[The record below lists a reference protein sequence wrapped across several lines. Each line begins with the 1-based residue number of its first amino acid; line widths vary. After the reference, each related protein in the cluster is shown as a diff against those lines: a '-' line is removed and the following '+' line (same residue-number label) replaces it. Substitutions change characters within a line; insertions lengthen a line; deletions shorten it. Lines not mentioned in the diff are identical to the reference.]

1 MKGGGGCMS
10 RKIHFYI
17 LIFFEVLLALSM
29 LRSYGLHFE
38 YETLNSVSLLS
49 SQFPQQ
55 LFLVWFVFRLMKD
68 KRKVE
73 SILAVFAF
81 HICQLATYFI
91 IPASIFKPWL
101 VSPVLTV
108 ICLIWLVIIIKK
120 TELPT
125 LLASFKSLSAWQSSV
140 PLLGLGM
147 VAIVWSTHY
156 INIDLDDLSS
166 LTYILYPILE
176 CASIFLFLTLMTET
190 IQKKLRIS
198 SILIAVVSLLELI
211 YGFLVDHIITD
222 VSLFLLVVSSYLVY
236 LTNGNTSTLVETWQ
250 QKYGFEVSKES
261 LLVEKRTKPVV
272 EERKIYDY
280 ADNPEHKNHDYTNN
294 QKQSNLV
301 PDSIWLWTAFILALR
316 DLVVNLTSVIY
327 YPIDESNPLAGI
339 GWFMYFIMMTPLII
353 IPTMMLP
360 RAISTANKNRLYI
373 VAMLFILV
381 ARSSIEQLIVPALIL
396 YGVSKIKE
404 E

>member
-1 MKGGGGCMS
+1 MS
-10 RKIHFYI
+10 RKICFYI

-29 LRSYGLHFE
+29 LKSYGLHFE

-73 SILAVFAF
+73 GILAVLAF
-81 HICQLATYFI
+81 HICQLVTYFL

-101 VSPVLTV
+101 VSPVLTI
-108 ICLIWLVIIIKK
+108 ICLIWLVIMIKK
-120 TELPT
+120 VELPT
-125 LLASFKSLSAWQSSV
+125 LLASFKTSSAWQSSV

-147 VAIVWSTHY
+147 VAVVWATHY
-156 INIDLDDLSS
+156 VKITTKDISGIF
-166 LTYILYPILE
+166 YILYPVLE
-176 CASIFLFLTLMTET
+176 CARIFLFLTLMTET
-190 IQKKLRIS
+190 TQKKLRIS
-198 SILIAVVSLLELI
+198 SILIMVISLLELI

-236 LTNGNTSTLVETWQ
+236 RTNGNTSTLVEKWQ
-250 QKYGFEVSKES
+250 QKYGFEVREDD
-261 LLVEKRTKPVV
+261 LLVEKMTKPVV

-280 ADNPEHKNHDYTNN
+280 AESQRQLNPQILH
-294 QKQSNLV
+294 S
-301 PDSIWLWTAFILALR
+301 PWLWTAFILALR

-360 RAISTANKNRLYI
+360 RAISTANKNRLYV
-373 VAMLFILV
+373 VAGLFIV
-381 ARSSIEQLIVPALIL
+381 SYGSIEQLIVPALIL

>member
-1 MKGGGGCMS
+1 MS
-10 RKIHFYI
+10 RKTWYYI

-38 YETLNSVSLLS
+38 YETLNSVSVLS
-49 SQFPQQ
+49 SQLPQQ
-55 LFLVWFVFRLMKD
+55 VVLVWFVFRLLKD

-73 SILAVFAF
+73 GILAVFAF
-81 HICQLATYFI
+81 HICQLVTYFI
-91 IPASIFKPWL
+91 VPASIFKPWL

-108 ICLIWLVIIIKK
+108 ICLIWLVIMIKK

-125 LLASFKSLSAWQSSV
+125 LLATFKSPSAWQSSV

-147 VAIVWSTHY
+147 VAVVWSTHY
-156 INIDLDDLSS
+156 IHIDLDDLSS

-176 CASIFLFLTLMTET
+176 CASIFLLLILMTEEN
-190 IQKKLRIS
+190 QKKLRIS
-198 SILIAVVSLLELI
+198 SILLIVISLLELF

-236 LTNGNTSTLVETWQ
+236 RTNGNTSTLVEKWQ
-250 QKYGFEVSKES
+250 KKYGFELSEDD
-261 LLVEKRTKPVV
+261 LLVEKRTKPVI
-272 EERKIYDY
+272 EERKSYDY
-280 ADNPEHKNHDYTNN
+280 AESQRQLNPQGLHF
-294 QKQSNLV
+294 
-301 PDSIWLWTAFILALR
+301 PWLWTAFILSLR
-316 DLVVNLTSVIY
+316 DLVINLISVIY

-360 RAISTANKNRLYI
+360 RAISTANKNRLYV
-373 VAMLFILV
+373 VAGLFIV
-381 ARSSIEQLIVPALIL
+381 SYGSIEQLIVPALIL

>member
-1 MKGGGGCMS
+1 MS
-10 RKIHFYI
+10 RKICFYI

-29 LRSYGLHFE
+29 LKSYGLHFE

-73 SILAVFAF
+73 GILAVFAF
-81 HICQLATYFI
+81 HICQLVTYFI

-108 ICLIWLVIIIKK
+108 ICLIWLVIMIKK

-125 LLASFKSLSAWQSSV
+125 LLTSFKSPSAWQSSV
-140 PLLGLGM
+140 PLIGLGM
-147 VAIVWSTHY
+147 IAVVWATHY
-156 INIDLDDLSS
+156 VKITTKDISGIF
-166 LTYILYPILE
+166 YILYPVLE
-176 CASIFLFLTLMTET
+176 CASTFLFLTLMTE
-190 IQKKLRIS
+190 INQKKLRIS
-198 SILIAVVSLLELI
+198 SILITVVSLLELV

-236 LTNGNTSTLVETWQ
+236 RTNGNTSTLVEKWQ
-250 QKYGFEVSKES
+250 QKYGFELKEND

-280 ADNPEHKNHDYTNN
+280 AESQRQLNPQILH
-294 QKQSNLV
+294 S
-301 PDSIWLWTAFILALR
+301 PWLWTAFILSLR
-316 DLVVNLTSVIY
+316 DLVINLISVIY
-327 YPIDESNPLAGI
+327 SPIDKFNPLAGI
-339 GWFMYFIMMTPLII
+339 DWFMQLILMTPLII
-353 IPTMMLP
+353 IPTLMLP
-360 RAISTANKNRLYI
+360 RAISTANKSRLYI
-373 VAMLFILV
+373 VIALFFM
-381 ARSSIEQLIVPALIL
+381 SYFSIEQLIVPALIL

>member
-1 MKGGGGCMS
+1 MS
-10 RKIHFYI
+10 RKICFYI

-29 LRSYGLHFE
+29 LKSYGLHFE

-73 SILAVFAF
+73 GILAVLAF
-81 HICQLATYFI
+81 HICQLVTYFL

-101 VSPVLTV
+101 VSPVLTI
-108 ICLIWLVIIIKK
+108 ICLIWLVIMIKK
-120 TELPT
+120 VELPT
-125 LLASFKSLSAWQSSV
+125 LLASFTTSSAWQSSV

-147 VAIVWSTHY
+147 VAVVWATHY
-156 INIDLDDLSS
+156 VKITTKDISGIF
-166 LTYILYPILE
+166 YILYPVLE

-190 IQKKLRIS
+190 TQKKLRIS
-198 SILIAVVSLLELI
+198 SILIMVISLLELI

-236 LTNGNTSTLVETWQ
+236 RTNGNTSTLVEKWQ
-250 QKYGFEVSKES
+250 QKYGFEVREDD
-261 LLVEKRTKPVV
+261 LLVEKMTKPVV

-280 ADNPEHKNHDYTNN
+280 AESQRQLNPQILH
-294 QKQSNLV
+294 S
-301 PDSIWLWTAFILALR
+301 PWLWTAFILALR

-360 RAISTANKNRLYI
+360 RAISTANKNRLYV
-373 VAMLFILV
+373 VAGLFIV
-381 ARSSIEQLIVPALIL
+381 SYGSIEQLIVPALIL

>member
-1 MKGGGGCMS
+1 MS

-73 SILAVFAF
+73 GILAVLAF
-81 HICQLATYFI
+81 HVCQLVTYFI

-108 ICLIWLVIIIKK
+108 ICLIWLVIMIKK

-125 LLASFKSLSAWQSSV
+125 LLASFKSPSAWQSSV

-147 VAIVWSTHY
+147 VAVMWATHY
-156 INIDLDDLSS
+156 VKITTKDISGIF
-166 LTYILYPILE
+166 YILYPVLE
-176 CASIFLFLTLMTET
+176 CASIFLFLTLMTE
-190 IQKKLRIS
+190 INRKKLRIS
-198 SILIAVVSLLELI
+198 SILIIVISLLELV

-236 LTNGNTSTLVETWQ
+236 RTNGNTSTLVEKWQ
-250 QKYGFEVSKES
+250 QKYGFEVRKDN
-261 LLVEKRTKPVV
+261 LLVEKKTKPVI
-272 EERKIYDY
+272 EKRKIYDY
-280 ADNPEHKNHDYTNN
+280 AESQRQLNPLSLH
-294 QKQSNLV
+294 S
-301 PDSIWLWTAFILALR
+301 PWLWTAFILALR
-316 DLVVNLTSVIY
+316 NLVINLTSVFY
-327 YPIDESNPLAGI
+327 YPTNDPNPLAGLD
-339 GWFMYFIMMTPLII
+339 WFIQLILMTPLII

-360 RAISTANKNRLYI
+360 RAISTANKNRLYV
-373 VAMLFILV
+373 VAGLFIV
-381 ARSSIEQLIVPALIL
+381 SYGSIEQLIVPALIL

>member
-1 MKGGGGCMS
+1 MS
-10 RKIHFYI
+10 RKIRFYI
-17 LIFFEVLLALSM
+17 LIFFEVLLTLSM

-73 SILAVFAF
+73 GILAVLAF
-81 HICQLATYFI
+81 HICQLVTYFI

-108 ICLIWLVIIIKK
+108 ICLIWLVIMIKK
-120 TELPT
+120 AELPT
-125 LLASFKSLSAWQSSV
+125 LLASFKNPSAWQSSV

-176 CASIFLFLTLMTET
+176 CASIFLFLTLMTE
-190 IQKKLRIS
+190 INQKKLRIS
-198 SILIAVVSLLELI
+198 SILLIAISLLELI

-222 VSLFLLVVSSYLVY
+222 VTLFLLAVSFYLAYRV
-236 LTNGNTSTLVETWQ
+236 NGNTLTLVEKWQ
-250 QKYGFEVSKES
+250 KKYGLELKEKD

-280 ADNPEHKNHDYTNN
+280 AESQRQLNPLSLH
-294 QKQSNLV
+294 S
-301 PDSIWLWTAFILALR
+301 PWLWTAFILALR
-316 DLVVNLTSVIY
+316 NLIFNIIAVFN
-327 YPIDESNPLAGI
+327 YPTDETNPLAGI
-339 GWFMYFIMMTPLII
+339 GWFMYFIVMTPLII
-353 IPTMMLP
+353 IPTVMLP
-360 RAISTANKNRLYI
+360 RAIRIADKNRLYI

-396 YGVSKIKE
+396 YGVSKLKE

>member
-1 MKGGGGCMS
+1 MKGGVVVCLEKFAFIYLS
-10 RKIHFYI
+10 
-17 LIFFEVLLALSM
+17 FFEVLLALSM
-29 LRSYGLHFE
+29 LKSYGLHFE

-68 KRKVE
+68 ERKVE
-73 SILAVFAF
+73 GILAVLAF

-101 VSPVLTV
+101 VSPVLTI
-108 ICLIWLVIIIKK
+108 ICLAWLAIMIMKV
-120 TELPT
+120 ELPT
-125 LLASFKSLSAWQSSV
+125 LLASFKTPSAWQSSV

-156 INIDLDDLSS
+156 INIDLDNLSS

-236 LTNGNTSTLVETWQ
+236 RTNGNTSTLVENWQ
-250 QKYGFEVSKES
+250 QKYGVEVREDD
-261 LLVEKRTKPVV
+261 LLVEKKTKPVV

-280 ADNPEHKNHDYTNN
+280 AESQRQLNPQILH
-294 QKQSNLV
+294 S
-301 PDSIWLWTAFILALR
+301 PWLWTAFILALR

-360 RAISTANKNRLYI
+360 RAISTANKNRLYV
-373 VAMLFILV
+373 VAGLFIV
-381 ARSSIEQLIVPALIL
+381 SYGSIEQLIVPALIL

>member
-1 MKGGGGCMS
+1 MMFSLRLNERWGGCMS
-10 RKIHFYI
+10 RKTWYYI

-38 YETLNSVSLLS
+38 YETLNSVSVLS
-49 SQFPQQ
+49 SQLPQQ
-55 LFLVWFVFRLMKD
+55 VVLVWFVFRLLKD
-68 KRKVE
+68 KRKAEGV
-73 SILAVFAF
+73 LAVLAF
-81 HICQLATYFI
+81 HICQLVTYFI

-101 VSPVLTV
+101 VSPVLT
-108 ICLIWLVIIIKK
+108 IMCLIWLVITIRK

-125 LLASFKSLSAWQSSV
+125 LLASLKSSSAWQSSV
-140 PLLGLGM
+140 PLIGLGM
-147 VAIVWSTHY
+147 VAVVWSTHY

-166 LTYILYPILE
+166 LTSILYPILE
-176 CASIFLFLTLMTET
+176 CASIFLLLNLMTEKT
-190 IQKKLRIS
+190 QKKLRIS
-198 SILIAVVSLLELI
+198 SILLIIISLLELI
-211 YGFLVDHIITD
+211 YAFLVDHIITD

-236 LTNGNTSTLVETWQ
+236 RTNGNTSTLVEKWQ
-250 QKYGFEVSKES
+250 QKYGFEVREDD
-261 LLVEKRTKPVV
+261 LLVEKKTKPVI
-272 EERKIYDY
+272 EKRKVYDY
-280 ADNPEHKNHDYTNN
+280 AES
-294 QKQSNLV
+294 QRQLNLQILHS
-301 PDSIWLWTAFILALR
+301 PWLWTAFILALR

-360 RAISTANKNRLYI
+360 RAISTANKNRLYV
-373 VAMLFILV
+373 VAGLFIV
-381 ARSSIEQLIVPALIL
+381 SYGSIEQLIVPALIL

>member
-1 MKGGGGCMS
+1 MS
-10 RKIHFYI
+10 RKICFYI

-29 LRSYGLHFE
+29 LKSYGLHFE

-73 SILAVFAF
+73 GILAVLAF
-81 HICQLATYFI
+81 HICQLVTYFL

-101 VSPVLTV
+101 VSPVLTI
-108 ICLIWLVIIIKK
+108 ICLIWLVIMIKK
-120 TELPT
+120 VELPT
-125 LLASFKSLSAWQSSV
+125 LLASFKTSSAWQSSV

-147 VAIVWSTHY
+147 VAVVWATHY
-156 INIDLDDLSS
+156 VKITTKDISGIF
-166 LTYILYPILE
+166 YILYPVLE

-190 IQKKLRIS
+190 TQKKLRIS
-198 SILIAVVSLLELI
+198 SILIMVISLLELI

-236 LTNGNTSTLVETWQ
+236 RTNGNTSTLVEKWQ
-250 QKYGFEVSKES
+250 QKYGFEVRE
-261 LLVEKRTKPVV
+261 
-272 EERKIYDY
+272 D
-280 ADNPEHKNHDYTNN
+280 D
-294 QKQSNLV
+294 
-301 PDSIWLWTAFILALR
+301 
-316 DLVVNLTSVIY
+316 
-327 YPIDESNPLAGI
+327 PLAGI

-360 RAISTANKNRLYI
+360 RAISTANKNRLYV
-373 VAMLFILV
+373 VAGLFIV
-381 ARSSIEQLIVPALIL
+381 SYGSIEQLIVPALIL
-396 YGVSKIKE
+396 YGVSRIKE

>member
-1 MKGGGGCMS
+1 MS
-10 RKIHFYI
+10 RKTWYYI

-38 YETLNSVSLLS
+38 YETLNSVSVLS
-49 SQFPQQ
+49 SQLPQQ
-55 LFLVWFVFRLMKD
+55 VVLVWFVFRLMKD

-73 SILAVFAF
+73 GILAVFAF
-81 HICQLATYFI
+81 HICQLVTYFI
-91 IPASIFKPWL
+91 VPASIFKPWL

-108 ICLIWLVIIIKK
+108 ICLIWLVIMIKK

-125 LLASFKSLSAWQSSV
+125 LLASFKSPSAWQSSV

-147 VAIVWSTHY
+147 VAVVWSTHY

-176 CASIFLFLTLMTET
+176 CASIFLLLILMTEEN
-190 IQKKLRIS
+190 QKKLRIS
-198 SILIAVVSLLELI
+198 SIFIIVTSLLELV

-236 LTNGNTSTLVETWQ
+236 RTNGNTSTLVEKWQ
-250 QKYGFEVSKES
+250 KKYGVELSEDD
-261 LLVEKRTKPVV
+261 LLVEKRTKPVI
-272 EERKIYDY
+272 EERKSYDY
-280 ADNPEHKNHDYTNN
+280 AESQRQLNPQGLH
-294 QKQSNLV
+294 S
-301 PDSIWLWTAFILALR
+301 PWLWTAFILSLR
-316 DLVVNLTSVIY
+316 DLVINLISVIY

-360 RAISTANKNRLYI
+360 RAISTANKNRLYV
-373 VAMLFILV
+373 VAGLFIV
-381 ARSSIEQLIVPALIL
+381 SYGSIEQLIVPALIL
-396 YGVSKIKE
+396 YGVSKITE

>member
-1 MKGGGGCMS
+1 MS
-10 RKIHFYI
+10 RKICFYI

-29 LRSYGLHFE
+29 LKSYGLHFE

-73 SILAVFAF
+73 GILAVLAF
-81 HICQLATYFI
+81 HICQLVTYFL

-101 VSPVLTV
+101 VSPVLTI
-108 ICLIWLVIIIKK
+108 ICLIWLVIMIKK
-120 TELPT
+120 VELPT
-125 LLASFKSLSAWQSSV
+125 LLASFKTSSAWQSSV

-147 VAIVWSTHY
+147 VAVVWATHY
-156 INIDLDDLSS
+156 VKITTKDISGIFH
-166 LTYILYPILE
+166 ILYPVLE

-190 IQKKLRIS
+190 TQKKLRIS
-198 SILIAVVSLLELI
+198 SILIMVISLLELI

-236 LTNGNTSTLVETWQ
+236 RTNGNTSTLVEKWQ
-250 QKYGFEVSKES
+250 QKYGFEVREDD
-261 LLVEKRTKPVV
+261 LLVEKMTKPVV

-280 ADNPEHKNHDYTNN
+280 AESQRQLNPQILH
-294 QKQSNLV
+294 S
-301 PDSIWLWTAFILALR
+301 PWLWTAFILALR

-360 RAISTANKNRLYI
+360 RAISTANKNRLYV
-373 VAMLFILV
+373 VAGLFIV
-381 ARSSIEQLIVPALIL
+381 SYGSIEQLIVPALIL

>member
-1 MKGGGGCMS
+1 MS
-10 RKIHFYI
+10 RKICFYI

-29 LRSYGLHFE
+29 LKSYGLHFE

-73 SILAVFAF
+73 GILAVFAF
-81 HICQLATYFI
+81 HICQLVTYFI

-108 ICLIWLVIIIKK
+108 ICLIWLVIMIKK

-125 LLASFKSLSAWQSSV
+125 LLTSFKSPSAWQSSV
-140 PLLGLGM
+140 PLIGLGM
-147 VAIVWSTHY
+147 IAVVWATHY
-156 INIDLDDLSS
+156 VKITTKDISGIF
-166 LTYILYPILE
+166 YILYPVLE
-176 CASIFLFLTLMTET
+176 CASTFLFLTLMTE
-190 IQKKLRIS
+190 INQKKLRIS
-198 SILIAVVSLLELI
+198 SILITVVSLLELV

-236 LTNGNTSTLVETWQ
+236 RTNGNTSTLVEKWQ
-250 QKYGFEVSKES
+250 QKYGFELKEND

-280 ADNPEHKNHDYTNN
+280 AESQRQLNPQILH
-294 QKQSNLV
+294 S
-301 PDSIWLWTAFILALR
+301 PWLWTAFILSLR
-316 DLVVNLTSVIY
+316 DLVINLISVIY
-327 YPIDESNPLAGI
+327 SPIDKFNPLAGI
-339 GWFMYFIMMTPLII
+339 DWFMQLILMTPLII
-353 IPTMMLP
+353 IPTLMLP
-360 RAISTANKNRLYI
+360 RAISTANKSRLYI
-373 VAMLFILV
+373 VIALFFMSYFSV
-381 ARSSIEQLIVPALIL
+381 EQLIVPALIL

>member
-1 MKGGGGCMS
+1 MS
-10 RKIHFYI
+10 RKICFYI

-73 SILAVFAF
+73 GILAVFAF
-81 HICQLATYFI
+81 HICQLVNYFI

-108 ICLIWLVIIIKK
+108 ICLIWLVIMIKK

-125 LLASFKSLSAWQSSV
+125 LLASFKSPSAWQSSV

-147 VAIVWSTHY
+147 IAVVWATHY
-156 INIDLDDLSS
+156 LKITIKDISGIFYL
-166 LTYILYPILE
+166 LYPILE
-176 CASIFLFLTLMTET
+176 CASIFLFLILMTET

-198 SILIAVVSLLELI
+198 SILIMVISLLELI

-236 LTNGNTSTLVETWQ
+236 RVNGNTLTLVEKWQ
-250 QKYGFEVSKES
+250 QKYGVEVREDD
-261 LLVEKRTKPVV
+261 LLVEKKTKPVI
-272 EERKIYDY
+272 EKRKIYDY
-280 ADNPEHKNHDYTNN
+280 AESQRQLNPQILH
-294 QKQSNLV
+294 S
-301 PDSIWLWTAFILALR
+301 PWLWTAFILALR

-360 RAISTANKNRLYI
+360 RAISTANKNRLYV
-373 VAMLFILV
+373 VAGLFIV
-381 ARSSIEQLIVPALIL
+381 SYGSIEQLIVPALIL

>member
-1 MKGGGGCMS
+1 MFSLRLNERWGSCMS
-10 RKIHFYI
+10 RKTWYYI

-38 YETLNSVSLLS
+38 YETLNSVSVLS
-49 SQFPQQ
+49 SQLPQQ
-55 LFLVWFVFRLMKD
+55 VVLVWFVFRLMKD

-73 SILAVFAF
+73 GILAVFAF
-81 HICQLATYFI
+81 HICQLVTYFI
-91 IPASIFKPWL
+91 VPASIFKPWL

-108 ICLIWLVIIIKK
+108 ICLIWLVIMIKK

-125 LLASFKSLSAWQSSV
+125 LLASFKSPSAWQSSV

-147 VAIVWSTHY
+147 VAVVWSTHY

-176 CASIFLFLTLMTET
+176 CASIFLLLILMTEEN
-190 IQKKLRIS
+190 QKKLRIS
-198 SILIAVVSLLELI
+198 SIFIIVTSLLELV

-236 LTNGNTSTLVETWQ
+236 RTNGNTSTLVEKWQ
-250 QKYGFEVSKES
+250 KKYGFELSEDD
-261 LLVEKRTKPVV
+261 LLVEKRTKPVI
-272 EERKIYDY
+272 EERKSYDY
-280 ADNPEHKNHDYTNN
+280 AESQRQLNPQGLH
-294 QKQSNLV
+294 S
-301 PDSIWLWTAFILALR
+301 PWLWTAFILSLR
-316 DLVVNLTSVIY
+316 DLVINLISVIY

-360 RAISTANKNRLYI
+360 RAISTANKNRLYV
-373 VAMLFILV
+373 VAGLFIV
-381 ARSSIEQLIVPALIL
+381 SYGSIEQLIVPALIL
-396 YGVSKIKE
+396 YGVSKITE

>member
-1 MKGGGGCMS
+1 MS
-10 RKIHFYI
+10 RKTWYYI

-38 YETLNSVSLLS
+38 YKTLNSVSLLS

-55 LFLVWFVFRLMKD
+55 LFLVWFVFRLLKD
-68 KRKVE
+68 KWKAEGV
-73 SILAVFAF
+73 LAVLAF
-81 HICQLATYFI
+81 HICQLVTYFI

-101 VSPVLTV
+101 VSPVLT
-108 ICLIWLVIIIKK
+108 IMCLIWLVITIRK

-125 LLASFKSLSAWQSSV
+125 LLASFKIPSAWQSSV
-140 PLLGLGM
+140 PILGLGM
-147 VAIVWSTHY
+147 AAVVWSTHY

-176 CASIFLFLTLMTET
+176 CASIFLLLILMTEEN
-190 IQKKLRIS
+190 QKKLRIS
-198 SILIAVVSLLELI
+198 SILIIVTSLLELV

-222 VSLFLLVVSSYLVY
+222 VSFFLLVVSSYLVY
-236 LTNGNTSTLVETWQ
+236 RTNGNTSTLVEKWQ
-250 QKYGFEVSKES
+250 KKYGFELSEDD
-261 LLVEKRTKPVV
+261 LLVEKRTKPVI
-272 EERKIYDY
+272 EERKSYDY
-280 ADNPEHKNHDYTNN
+280 AESQRQLNPQGLHF
-294 QKQSNLV
+294 
-301 PDSIWLWTAFILALR
+301 PWLWTAFILSLR
-316 DLVVNLTSVIY
+316 DLVINLISVIY

-360 RAISTANKNRLYI
+360 RAISTANKNRLYV
-373 VAMLFILV
+373 VAGLFIV
-381 ARSSIEQLIVPALIL
+381 SYGSIEQLIVPALIL

>member
-1 MKGGGGCMS
+1 MGSEMCI
-10 RKIHFYI
+10 RDR
-17 LIFFEVLLALSM
+17 LLALSM
-29 LRSYGLHFE
+29 LKSYGLHFE

-73 SILAVFAF
+73 GILAVLAF
-81 HICQLATYFI
+81 HICQLVTYFL

-101 VSPVLTV
+101 VSPVLTI
-108 ICLIWLVIIIKK
+108 ICLIWLVIMIKK
-120 TELPT
+120 VELPT
-125 LLASFKSLSAWQSSV
+125 LLASFKTSSAWQSSV

-147 VAIVWSTHY
+147 VAVVWATHY
-156 INIDLDDLSS
+156 VKITTKDISGIF
-166 LTYILYPILE
+166 YILYPVLE

-190 IQKKLRIS
+190 TQKKLRIS
-198 SILIAVVSLLELI
+198 SILIMVISLLELI

-236 LTNGNTSTLVETWQ
+236 RTNGNTSTLVEKWQ
-250 QKYGFEVSKES
+250 QKYGFEVREDD
-261 LLVEKRTKPVV
+261 LLVEKMTKPVV

-280 ADNPEHKNHDYTNN
+280 AESQRQLNPQILH
-294 QKQSNLV
+294 S
-301 PDSIWLWTAFILALR
+301 PWLWTAFILALR

-360 RAISTANKNRLYI
+360 RAISTANKNRLYV
-373 VAMLFILV
+373 VAGLFIV
-381 ARSSIEQLIVPALIL
+381 SYGSIEQLIVPALIL

>member
-1 MKGGGGCMS
+1 MS
-10 RKIHFYI
+10 RKICFYI

-29 LRSYGLHFE
+29 LKSYGLHFE

-55 LFLVWFVFRLMKD
+55 LILVWFVFMLMKD

-73 SILAVFAF
+73 GILAVLAF
-81 HICQLATYFI
+81 QICQLVTYFI

-108 ICLIWLVIIIKK
+108 ICLIWLVIMIMKV
-120 TELPT
+120 ELPT
-125 LLASFKSLSAWQSSV
+125 LLASFKSPSAWQSSV

-147 VAIVWSTHY
+147 VAVMWATHY
-156 INIDLDDLSS
+156 VKITTKDISGIF
-166 LTYILYPILE
+166 YILYPVLE
-176 CASIFLFLTLMTET
+176 CASIFLFLKLMTET
-190 IQKKLRIS
+190 TQKKLRIS
-198 SILIAVVSLLELI
+198 SILITVVSLLELV

-222 VSLFLLVVSSYLVY
+222 VSLFLLVVSAYLVY
-236 LTNGNTSTLVETWQ
+236 RASGNTATLVEKWQ
-250 QKYGFEVSKES
+250 KKYGFELKEND

-272 EERKIYDY
+272 EKRKIYDY

-294 QKQSNLV
+294 QKQSNLA
-301 PDSIWLWTAFILALR
+301 PDSIWLWTAFILSLR
-316 DLVVNLTSVIY
+316 DLVINLISVIY
-327 YPIDESNPLAGI
+327 SPIDKFNPLAGI
-339 GWFMYFIMMTPLII
+339 DWFMQLILMTPLII
-353 IPTMMLP
+353 IPTVMLP
-360 RAISTANKNRLYI
+360 RAISTANKNRLYV
-373 VAMLFILV
+373 VAGLFFM
-381 ARSSIEQLIVPALIL
+381 SYFSIEQLIVPALIL

>member
-1 MKGGGGCMS
+1 MF
-10 RKIHFYI
+10 RKTWYYI

-38 YETLNSVSLLS
+38 YETLNSVSVLS

-55 LFLVWFVFRLMKD
+55 VVLVWFVFRLLKD
-68 KRKVE
+68 KRKAEGV
-73 SILAVFAF
+73 LAVLAF
-81 HICQLATYFI
+81 HICQLVTYFI

-108 ICLIWLVIIIKK
+108 ICL
-120 TELPT
+120 
-125 LLASFKSLSAWQSSV
+125 AWQSSV
-140 PLLGLGM
+140 PPLGLGM
-147 VAIVWSTHY
+147 VAVVWSTHY

-176 CASIFLFLTLMTET
+176 CASIFLLLILMTEEN
-190 IQKKLRIS
+190 QKKLRIS
-198 SILIAVVSLLELI
+198 SILLIVISLLELF

-236 LTNGNTSTLVETWQ
+236 RTNGNTSTLVEKWQ
-250 QKYGFEVSKES
+250 QKYGFEVREDD
-261 LLVEKRTKPVV
+261 LLVEKKTKPVI
-272 EERKIYDY
+272 EKRKIYDY
-280 ADNPEHKNHDYTNN
+280 AESQRQLNPQILH
-294 QKQSNLV
+294 S
-301 PDSIWLWTAFILALR
+301 PWLWTAFILALR
-316 DLVVNLTSVIY
+316 DLVVNLSSVIY

-360 RAISTANKNRLYI
+360 RAISTANKNRLYV
-373 VAMLFILV
+373 VAGLFIV
-381 ARSSIEQLIVPALIL
+381 SYGSIEQLIVPALIL

>member
-1 MKGGGGCMS
+1 MS
-10 RKIHFYI
+10 RKICFYI

-29 LRSYGLHFE
+29 LKSYGLHFE

-73 SILAVFAF
+73 GILAVFAF
-81 HICQLATYFI
+81 HICQLVNYFI

-108 ICLIWLVIIIKK
+108 ICLIWIVIMIMKV
-120 TELPT
+120 ELPT
-125 LLASFKSLSAWQSSV
+125 LLASFKSPSAWQSSV

-147 VAIVWSTHY
+147 IAVVWATHY
-156 INIDLDDLSS
+156 LKITIKDISGIFYL
-166 LTYILYPILE
+166 LYPILE
-176 CASIFLFLTLMTET
+176 CASIFLFLILMTET

-198 SILIAVVSLLELI
+198 SILIMVISLLELI

-236 LTNGNTSTLVETWQ
+236 RVNGNTLTLVEKWQ
-250 QKYGFEVSKES
+250 QKYGVEVREDD
-261 LLVEKRTKPVV
+261 LLVEKKTKPVI
-272 EERKIYDY
+272 EKRKIYDY
-280 ADNPEHKNHDYTNN
+280 AESQRQLNPQILH
-294 QKQSNLV
+294 S
-301 PDSIWLWTAFILALR
+301 PWLWTAFILALR

-360 RAISTANKNRLYI
+360 RAISTANKNRLYV
-373 VAMLFILV
+373 VAGLFIV
-381 ARSSIEQLIVPALIL
+381 SYGSIEQLIVPALIL

>member
-1 MKGGGGCMS
+1 MFSLRLNERRGGCMS

-49 SQFPQQ
+49 SQLPQQ
-55 LFLVWFVFRLMKD
+55 AILIWFVFRLMKD

-81 HICQLATYFI
+81 HICQLVTYFI

-108 ICLIWLVIIIKK
+108 ICLIWLVIMIKK

-125 LLASFKSLSAWQSSV
+125 LLTSFKSPSAWQSSV
-140 PLLGLGM
+140 PLIGLGM
-147 VAIVWSTHY
+147 IAVLWATHY
-156 INIDLDDLSS
+156 VKITTKDISGIF
-166 LTYILYPILE
+166 YILYPVLE
-176 CASIFLFLTLMTET
+176 CASIFLFLTLMTE
-190 IQKKLRIS
+190 INQKKLRIS
-198 SILIAVVSLLELI
+198 SILITVVSLLELV

-236 LTNGNTSTLVETWQ
+236 RTNGNTSTLVEKWQ
-250 QKYGFEVSKES
+250 QKYGFELKEND

-280 ADNPEHKNHDYTNN
+280 AESQRQLNPQILH
-294 QKQSNLV
+294 S
-301 PDSIWLWTAFILALR
+301 PWLWTAFILSLR
-316 DLVVNLTSVIY
+316 DLVINLISVIY
-327 YPIDESNPLAGI
+327 SPIDKFNPLAGLD
-339 GWFMYFIMMTPLII
+339 WFMQLILMTPLII
-353 IPTMMLP
+353 IPTVMLP
-360 RAISTANKNRLYI
+360 RAISTANKSRLYI
-373 VAMLFILV
+373 VVALFFMSYFSV
-381 ARSSIEQLIVPALIL
+381 EQLIVPALIL

>member
-1 MKGGGGCMS
+1 MS
-10 RKIHFYI
+10 RKICFYI

-29 LRSYGLHFE
+29 LKSYGLHFE

-73 SILAVFAF
+73 GILAVLAF
-81 HICQLATYFI
+81 HICQLVTYFL

-101 VSPVLTV
+101 VSPVLTI
-108 ICLIWLVIIIKK
+108 ICLIWLVIMIKK
-120 TELPT
+120 VELPT
-125 LLASFKSLSAWQSSV
+125 LLASFKTSSAWQSSV

-147 VAIVWSTHY
+147 VAVVWATHY
-156 INIDLDDLSS
+156 VKITTKDISGIF
-166 LTYILYPILE
+166 YILYPVLE

-190 IQKKLRIS
+190 TQKKLRIS
-198 SILIAVVSLLELI
+198 SILIMVISLLELI

-236 LTNGNTSTLVETWQ
+236 RTNGNTSTLVEKWQ
-250 QKYGFEVSKES
+250 KKYGFELSEDD
-261 LLVEKRTKPVV
+261 LLVEKRTKPVI
-272 EERKIYDY
+272 EERKSYDY
-280 ADNPEHKNHDYTNN
+280 AESQRQLNPQGLH
-294 QKQSNLV
+294 S
-301 PDSIWLWTAFILALR
+301 PWLWTAFILSLR
-316 DLVVNLTSVIY
+316 DLVINLISVIY

-360 RAISTANKNRLYI
+360 RAISTANKNRLYV
-373 VAMLFILV
+373 VAGLFIV
-381 ARSSIEQLIVPALIL
+381 SYGSIEQLIVPALIL
-396 YGVSKIKE
+396 YGVSRIKE

>member
-1 MKGGGGCMS
+1 MS
-10 RKIHFYI
+10 RKIRFYI
-17 LIFFEVLLALSM
+17 LIFFEVLLTLSM

-73 SILAVFAF
+73 GILAVLAF
-81 HICQLATYFI
+81 HICQLVTYFI

-108 ICLIWLVIIIKK
+108 ICLIWLVIMIKK
-120 TELPT
+120 AELPT
-125 LLASFKSLSAWQSSV
+125 LLASFKNPSAWQSSV

-176 CASIFLFLTLMTET
+176 CASIFLFLTLMTE
-190 IQKKLRIS
+190 INQKKLRIS
-198 SILIAVVSLLELI
+198 LILLIAISLLELI

-222 VSLFLLVVSSYLVY
+222 VTLFLLAVSFYLAYRV
-236 LTNGNTSTLVETWQ
+236 NGNTLTLVEKWQ
-250 QKYGFEVSKES
+250 KKYGLELKEKD

-280 ADNPEHKNHDYTNN
+280 AESQRQLNPLSLH
-294 QKQSNLV
+294 S
-301 PDSIWLWTAFILALR
+301 PWLWTAFILALR
-316 DLVVNLTSVIY
+316 NLIFNIIAVFN
-327 YPIDESNPLAGI
+327 YPTDETNPLAGI
-339 GWFMYFIMMTPLII
+339 GWFMYFIVMTPLII
-353 IPTMMLP
+353 IPTVMLP
-360 RAISTANKNRLYI
+360 RAIRIADKTRLYI
-373 VAMLFILV
+373 VAMLYILV

>member
-1 MKGGGGCMS
+1 MS

-49 SQFPQQ
+49 SQLPQQ
-55 LFLVWFVFRLMKD
+55 AILIWFVFRFMKD

-73 SILAVFAF
+73 GILAVFAF
-81 HICQLATYFI
+81 HICQLVTYFI
-91 IPASIFKPWL
+91 VPASIFKPWL

-108 ICLIWLVIIIKK
+108 ICLIWLVIMMKK
-120 TELPT
+120 TELPM
-125 LLASFKSLSAWQSSV
+125 LLASFKSPSAWQSSV

-147 VAIVWSTHY
+147 VAVMWATHY
-156 INIDLDDLSS
+156 VKITTKDISGIF
-166 LTYILYPILE
+166 YILYPVLE
-176 CASIFLFLTLMTET
+176 CASIFLFLTLMTE
-190 IQKKLRIS
+190 INRKKLRIS
-198 SILIAVVSLLELI
+198 SILIIVISLLELV

-236 LTNGNTSTLVETWQ
+236 RTNGNTSTLVEKWQ
-250 QKYGFEVSKES
+250 QKYGFEVRKDN
-261 LLVEKRTKPVV
+261 LLVEKKTKPVI
-272 EERKIYDY
+272 EKRKIYDY
-280 ADNPEHKNHDYTNN
+280 AESQRQLNPLSLH
-294 QKQSNLV
+294 S
-301 PDSIWLWTAFILALR
+301 PWLWTAFILALR
-316 DLVVNLTSVIY
+316 NLVINLTSVFY
-327 YPIDESNPLAGI
+327 YPTNDPNPLAGLD
-339 GWFMYFIMMTPLII
+339 WFIQLILMTPLII

-360 RAISTANKNRLYI
+360 RAISTANKNRLYV
-373 VAMLFILV
+373 VAGLFIV
-381 ARSSIEQLIVPALIL
+381 SYGSIEQLIVPALIL

>member
-1 MKGGGGCMS
+1 MS
-10 RKIHFYI
+10 RKTWYYI

-38 YETLNSVSLLS
+38 YETLNSVSVLS
-49 SQFPQQ
+49 SQLPQQ
-55 LFLVWFVFRLMKD
+55 VVLVWFVFRLLKD
-68 KRKVE
+68 KRKAEGV
-73 SILAVFAF
+73 LAVLAF
-81 HICQLATYFI
+81 HICQLVTYFI

-108 ICLIWLVIIIKK
+108 ICLAWLVIMIMKS
-120 TELPT
+120 ELPT
-125 LLASFKSLSAWQSSV
+125 LLVSFKSPSAWQSSV

-147 VAIVWSTHY
+147 VAVVWSTHY
-156 INIDLDDLSS
+156 INIDLEDLSS
-166 LTYILYPILE
+166 LTSILYPILE
-176 CASIFLFLTLMTET
+176 CASIFLLLNLMTE
-190 IQKKLRIS
+190 INQKKLRIS
-198 SILIAVVSLLELI
+198 TILIMVISLLELI

-236 LTNGNTSTLVETWQ
+236 RTNGNTSTLVEKWQ

-261 LLVEKRTKPVV
+261 LLVEKKTKPVV
-272 EERKIYDY
+272 EKRKIYDY
-280 ADNPEHKNHDYTNN
+280 AENQRHLNP
-294 QKQSNLV
+294 QSLHS
-301 PDSIWLWTAFILALR
+301 PWLWIAFILSLR
-316 DLVVNLTSVIY
+316 NLVFNIIAVFN
-327 YPIDESNPLAGI
+327 YPTDETNPLAGI
-339 GWFMYFIMMTPLII
+339 GWFMYFIVMIPLII
-353 IPTMMLP
+353 IPTVMLP
-360 RAISTANKNRLYI
+360 NAIRTADKNRLYI

>member
-1 MKGGGGCMS
+1 MS
-10 RKIHFYI
+10 RKICFYI

-29 LRSYGLHFE
+29 LKSYGLHFE

-73 SILAVFAF
+73 GILAVLAF
-81 HICQLATYFI
+81 HICQLVTYFL

-101 VSPVLTV
+101 VSPVLTI
-108 ICLIWLVIIIKK
+108 ICLIWLVIMIKK
-120 TELPT
+120 VELPT
-125 LLASFKSLSAWQSSV
+125 LLASFKTSSAWQSSV

-147 VAIVWSTHY
+147 VAVVWATHY
-156 INIDLDDLSS
+156 VKITTKDISGIF
-166 LTYILYPILE
+166 YILYPVLE

-190 IQKKLRIS
+190 TQKKLRIS
-198 SILIAVVSLLELI
+198 SILIMVISLLELI

-236 LTNGNTSTLVETWQ
+236 RTNGNTSTLVEKWQ
-250 QKYGFEVSKES
+250 QKYGFEVREDD
-261 LLVEKRTKPVV
+261 LLVEKMTKPVV

-280 ADNPEHKNHDYTNN
+280 AESQRQLNPQILH
-294 QKQSNLV
+294 S
-301 PDSIWLWTAFILALR
+301 PWLWTAFILALR

-327 YPIDESNPLAGI
+327 YPIEESNPLAGI

-360 RAISTANKNRLYI
+360 RAISTANKNRLYV
-373 VAMLFILV
+373 VAGLFIV
-381 ARSSIEQLIVPALIL
+381 SYGSIEQLIVPALIL